1 MTPLFVDANYWVAF
15 INPKDQ
21 WHARAVTVGTAVAQ
35 RPWVMT
41 ESVLIEVL
49 NYFGEFGEKFRLR
62 SAQMIQMVVNSS
74 KLEVVEQTRA
84 SFLAGVELYQARP
97 DKGYSL
103 TDCITMNLMRERNIT
118 EILTHDHHFTQ
129 EGFTILL

>member
-1 MTPLFVDANYWVAF
+1 MTPLFVDAQYWVAF

-21 WHARAVTVGTAVAQ
+21 WHDKAVKCGKVVVA
-35 RPWVMT
+35 RPWVTT

-49 NYFGEFGEKFRLR
+49 NYFGEYGERFRIR
-62 SAQMIQMVVNSS
+62 AAQMIQTVMNSS
-74 KLEVVEQTRA
+74 KLEVIEQTRA
-84 SFLAGVELYQARP
+84 SFLAGVELYKARP

-103 TDCITMNLMRERNIT
+103 TDCVSMNLMRERDIS

-129 EGFTILL
+129 EGFTVLL